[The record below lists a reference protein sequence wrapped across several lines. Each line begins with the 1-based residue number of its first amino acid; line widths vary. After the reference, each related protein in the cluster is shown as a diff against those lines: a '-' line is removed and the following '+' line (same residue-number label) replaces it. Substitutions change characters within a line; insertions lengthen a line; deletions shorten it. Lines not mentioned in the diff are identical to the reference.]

1 MVVEPENRW
10 LFEPLP
16 GAVWRALDDGR
27 HAVKFRVSEGRFLD
41 YLMLRAGPGAVVVTE
56 FALAGH
62 DLARKIAAQL

>member
-1 MVVEPENRW
+1 
-10 LFEPLP
+10 
-16 GAVWRALDDGR
+16 VWRALEDGR

-56 FALAGH
+56 TYALAGH